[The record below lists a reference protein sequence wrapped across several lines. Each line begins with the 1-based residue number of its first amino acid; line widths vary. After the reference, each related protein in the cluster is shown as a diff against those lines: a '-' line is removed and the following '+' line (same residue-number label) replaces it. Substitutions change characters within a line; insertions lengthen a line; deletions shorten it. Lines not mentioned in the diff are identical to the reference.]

1 VPAAS
6 PAPVAPPATR
16 TMRASVVAGPGRVE
30 VEHLVIPEPGL
41 GEVRLRLQGSGVCGS
56 NLPLW
61 EGRPWFQYPTTPG
74 APGHE
79 GWGVVDATGAG
90 VSDLTIGQRVAALS
104 YKAYAEF
111 DIASAAAVVPLPES
125 LSDTPFPGEPL
136 GCAMN
141 VFRRSDIEPGQTVV
155 VIGIGFL
162 GALLTR
168 LASYAGARVIAISRR
183 AFALDL
189 AREMGAD
196 VTIPM
201 ENHDEIVQQVRQ
213 LTGGEGADRVIEVIG
228 MQWPLDLAGELTR
241 VRGRLMIAGYHQD
254 APRQVNMQLWNW
266 RGLDVINAHE
276 REPAVYVEGIQLA
289 VDAVAN
295 GVLDPTP
302 LYTHSYD
309 LDQLDQAF
317 DMMKN
322 RPDGFLKALV
332 VV

>member
-1 VPAAS
+1 MPAAS

-16 TMRASVVAGPGRVE
+16 TMRASVVTGPGQVE
-30 VEHLVIPEPGL
+30 VEHLVVPEPGP

-61 EGRPWFQYPTTPG
+61 EGRPWFQYPTPPG
-74 APGHE
+74 TPGHE
-79 GWGVVDATGAG
+79 GWGIVDATGPG
-90 VSDLTIGQRVAALS
+90 VFNLTVGQRVAALS

-141 VFRRSDIEPGQTVV
+141 VFRRSAIEAGQTVA

-168 LASYAGARVIAISRR
+168 LASHAGARVIAISRR

-201 ENHDEIVQQVRQ
+201 ENHDEIVQQVHQ

-241 VRGRLMIAGYHQD
+241 IRGRLIIAGYHQD
-254 APRQVNMQLWNW
+254 ASRQVNMQLWNW

-276 REPAVYVEGIQLA
+276 REPAVYVEGIRLA

-322 RPDGFLKALV
+322 RP
-332 VV
+332 

>member
-1 VPAAS
+1 
-6 PAPVAPPATR
+6 
-16 TMRASVVAGPGRVE
+16 VE